1 MSNPYEPPLHFID
14 RIEILVYS
22 PNTFLQRLFHAVYF
36 SAESVLGL
44 NAGVAV
50 DEGISST
57 LVPPCLCVKK
67 RANKRLQ
74 WSGGTGRVRM
84 ESQLPP
90 PTEPCRY
97 AQEIHY
103 ERVDATACR

>member
-36 SAESVLGL
+36 SAGSVLGL

-57 LVPPCLCVKK
+57 IRRTIIDPSYAIDFLRSWPLFASLS
-67 RANKRLQ
+67 RASGRRFEAVCSQTSAQQTASALQ
-74 WSGGTGRVRM
+74 
-84 ESQLPP
+84 PAF
-90 PTEPCRY
+90 Y
-97 AQEIHY
+97 
-103 ERVDATACR
+103 

>member
-22 PNTFLQRLFHAVYF
+22 PNTFLQRLLHAVYF

-67 RANKRLQ
+67 KSEQAVAVERRNRAFSDGK
-74 WSGGTGRVRM
+74 ST
-84 ESQLPP
+84 P
-90 PTEPCRY
+90 
-97 AQEIHY
+97 AAH
-103 ERVDATACR
+103 